1 MNNGPN
7 KQNYHHTLR
16 ADSQVFSMFKLK
28 MHIKEVD
35 GLSLIVSFKL
45 SAICLYY
52 CMLASME
59 RLTLDI
65 ITTAGTAEKQQ

>member
-28 MHIKEVD
+28 MHIKEVVD
-35 GLSLIVSFKL
+35 SHLL
-45 SAICLYY
+45 SALNCQQFVF
-52 CMLASME
+52 
-59 RLTLDI
+59 
-65 ITTAGTAEKQQ
+65 ITACWHPWNG